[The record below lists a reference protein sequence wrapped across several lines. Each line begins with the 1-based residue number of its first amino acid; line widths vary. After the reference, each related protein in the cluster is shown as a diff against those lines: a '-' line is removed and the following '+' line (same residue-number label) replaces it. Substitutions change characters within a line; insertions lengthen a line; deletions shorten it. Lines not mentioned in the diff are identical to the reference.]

1 MYIINQGSVT
11 CIQWFAVIALSFQCL
26 SFQDWRQCI
35 AIHVYECDR
44 EMDIDSE
51 NDGLFCMLG
60 SKPENNVS
68 ECNVSDHLLKCDLHS
83 VF

>member
-1 MYIINQGSVT
+1 
-11 CIQWFAVIALSFQCL
+11 
-26 SFQDWRQCI
+26 
-35 AIHVYECDR
+35 
-44 EMDIDSE
+44 MDKDSE

-68 ECNVSDHLLKCDLHS
+68 ESNTSDHLLKCDLHS

>member
-1 MYIINQGSVT
+1 MQ
-11 CIQWFAVIALSFQCL
+11 L
-26 SFQDWRQCI
+26 CI

-60 SKPENNVS
+60 NKPENNVS
-68 ECNVSDHLLKCDLHS
+68 ECNTSDHLLKCDLHS

>member
-1 MYIINQGSVT
+1 MQ
-11 CIQWFAVIALSFQCL
+11 L
-26 SFQDWRQCI
+26 CI

-44 EMDIDSE
+44 EMDKDSE

-68 ECNVSDHLLKCDLHS
+68 ECNTSDHLLKCDLHLG
-83 VF
+83 F